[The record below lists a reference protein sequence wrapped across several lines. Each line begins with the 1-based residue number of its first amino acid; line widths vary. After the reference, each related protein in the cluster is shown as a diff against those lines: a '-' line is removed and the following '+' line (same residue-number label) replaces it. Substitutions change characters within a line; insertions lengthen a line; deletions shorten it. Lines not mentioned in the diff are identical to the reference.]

1 MVYIARWKVILV
13 LVVCVLGLG
22 YAAPNIISPQT
33 LQGIPDPLPNKKMN
47 LGLDLRGGAH
57 LLLEAKIENAL
68 REGLESLQQ
77 GVRANLRRA
86 RIGYRG
92 LRLIQNGVA
101 VTISN
106 PADYDKARE
115 EILKL
120 AQGMLINRD
129 GGRISIQ
136 YDEPTLRDRRRAI
149 LEQAI
154 TILNIRVN
162 ALGLTE
168 PSIQQQGSDRILVQ
182 APGSNPD
189 DLKRIIGRTAKMT
202 FHLLDPEVT
211 TLDPNHRPR
220 PGVMVLP
227 EYRDP
232 GQPPQEPRTYYLVK
246 KRVEVSGENLVD
258 AQPTV
263 DRGQPVVS
271 FRFDPIGARK
281 FGNVTKRNVEKPFAI
296 VLDNEVISAPVIRE
310 PILGG
315 NGQISGNF
323 TTESAR
329 DLALLLR
336 SGALPVPLTIIEE
349 RSVGASLGADA
360 IRAGELASIF
370 ALIAV
375 IVFMVLAYGGFGLMA
390 NVALGLNLVLI
401 AAALSV
407 LQATLTLPGI
417 AGIVLTIG
425 MAVDANV
432 LVFERIREEQRAG
445 RTPISAVDTGYSRA
459 LTTIVDANITTFIAA
474 VLLYM
479 FGSGPVRGF
488 AVTLAIGLMTSMFS
502 AIMVTR
508 LMVVAWLRKRRPQQ
522 LPL

>member
-1 MVYIARWKVILV
+1 MVYIARWKIILV
-13 LVVCVLGLG
+13 LAICALGLA
-22 YAAPNIISPQT
+22 YASPNVMTRDFLAGVPS
-33 LQGIPDPLPNKKMN
+33 PLPNKQMN

-57 LLLEAKIENAL
+57 LLIEAEVEEAV

-77 GVRANLRRA
+77 GVRTALRAAKVQYRA
-86 RIGYRG
+86 LGI
-92 LRLIQNGVA
+92 IPNGVA
-101 VTISN
+101 VTVLKE
-106 PADYDKARE
+106 ADFGTARE
-115 EILKL
+115 ALAPL
-120 AQGMLINRD
+120 AQGMTLERS
-129 GGRISIQ
+129 GQRFSLVFTEQ
-136 YDEPTLRDRRRAI
+136 TLRERRAAVM
-149 LEQAI
+149 EQAI

-168 PSIQQQGSDRILVQ
+168 PTIQRQGADRILVQ
-182 APGSNPD
+182 APGGDPEA
-189 DLKRIIGRTAKMT
+189 LKRIIGKTAKMT

-211 TLDPNHRPR
+211 TLDPKRRPR
-220 PGVMVLP
+220 PGTMVLP
-227 EYRDP
+227 ERREP
-232 GQPPQEPRTYYLVK
+232 GAVPAPPTYYLVK

-258 AQPTV
+258 SQPTV
-263 DRGQPVVS
+263 EQGRPVVS
-271 FRFDPIGARK
+271 FRFDPVGARR
-281 FGNVTKRNVEKPFAI
+281 FGNVTKRNVNKPFAI

-315 NGQISGNF
+315 NGIISGNF
-323 TTESAR
+323 STESAR

-349 RSVGASLGADA
+349 RSVGPSLGADS
-360 IRAGELASIF
+360 IQAGKIASIA
-370 ALIAV
+370 ALVAV
-375 IVFMVLAYGGFGLMA
+375 IIFMGFAYGRFGIMA
-390 NVALGLNLVLI
+390 NVALALNLVLI

-432 LVFERIREEQRAG
+432 LVFERIREEARAG
-445 RTPISAVDTGYSRA
+445 RTPMSAVDTGYQRA
-459 LTTIVDANITTFIAA
+459 FTTIIDANLTTFIAA
-474 VLLYM
+474 LLLYM
-479 FGSGPVRGF
+479 FGSGPVKGF

-508 LMVVAWLRKRRPQQ
+508 VMVVTWLRKSRPDT